1 MSAPDPAIHG
11 RKTIMGADLTFGA
24 TVTAPCGKRRPAD
37 RTSADPARVTCPE
50 CRTWAAGQE
59 RELARQALA
68 AAEIAGEYPDMAPYT
83 PADFA
88 QTADR
93 HAARAARWDAQ
104 P

>member
-1 MSAPDPAIHG
+1 MSAIDPAVHG

-24 TVTAPCGKRRPAD
+24 TVTAPCGKRRPAE
-37 RTSADPARVTCPE
+37 RTSSDPAVVTCPE
-50 CRTWAAGQE
+50 CRAWAAGEE

-68 AAEIAGEYPDMAPYT
+68 AAEIARTYPTAPYT
-83 PADFA
+83 PGDFT

-93 HAARAARWDAQ
+93 HEARAARWDER